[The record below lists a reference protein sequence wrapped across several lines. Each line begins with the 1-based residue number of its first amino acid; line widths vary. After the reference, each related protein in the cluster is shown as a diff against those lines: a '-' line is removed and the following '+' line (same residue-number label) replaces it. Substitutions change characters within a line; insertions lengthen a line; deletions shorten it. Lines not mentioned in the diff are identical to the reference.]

1 MKNKF
6 NRYYFLNIQ
15 FSITM
20 LFIHILMIVAPLS
33 YLISGENINLILFFQ
48 ICIILPLILSLIYIC
63 LGGYWIFQT
72 LTINR
77 EGIEIWL
84 FKKRL
89 KKYSWSRISSIQ
101 ESWHMRNPALKITL
115 VNDDEVYLEKRKP
128 IIRAIEYYSAIKIEK
143 STPPPPHF
151 MKEYK

>member
-6 NRYYFLNIQ
+6 NRYYFLNMQ

-48 ICIILPLILSLIYIC
+48 ICIILPLIPSLIYIC

-77 EGIEIWL
+77 EGIEI
-84 FKKRL
+84 FFFRKSIKKVYWNTIASICKTYHNKSPSL
-89 KKYSWSRISSIQ
+89 KV
-101 ESWHMRNPALKITL
+101 ALSNGNAI
-115 VNDDEVYLEKRKP
+115 YLDNRKP
-128 IIRAIEYYSAIKIEK
+128 IIQAIEHYSGKKIN
-143 STPPPPHF
+143 
-151 MKEYK
+151 